1 MSIRKNDIVTVI
13 TGEEKGK
20 TGKVLSVD
28 TSSGRV
34 LVEGVNFIWK
44 HLRRS
49 QQHPHGARI
58 QKEASLHLSNV
69 KIVCQSCN
77 KPTRAIS
84 KKLEDGD
91 KARICKKCRQAVA
104 PEV

>member
-13 TGEEKGK
+13 TGEERGK
-20 TGKVLSVD
+20 TGKVLDVN
-28 TSSGRV
+28 TASGRV

-58 QKEASLHLSNV
+58 QKEGSIHISNV
-69 KIVCQSCN
+69 KVVCQSCS
-77 KPTRAIS
+77 KPTRVVG
-84 KKLEDGD
+84 KKLENGG
-91 KARICKKCRQAVA
+91 KARVCRKCGQAVA
-104 PEV
+104 AEA